1 MKAAAVLT
9 LASCAA
15 AVACAAAPV
24 TFDAAR
30 HTVTLTA
37 TSTDCGLDTPLEFL
51 LVGPDSDHAYE
62 SMFTTDANV
71 AEIAAAFEKAGI
83 PCGRPVDVAAARF
96 WPVGVALEMEPAFDT
111 FVKTSEGER
120 PARIAYTGGTRDEKG
135 AVEAA
140 TNMPL
145 AVFAFYNLPQT
156 LIAFDDSLEQS
167 ATYGRFRPAVK
178 IPQGE
183 KRTFTFRWNGQAA
196 NRAYPL
202 VFAPGNIREAFA
214 ALKTAAD
221 AAAQAGAELDVQ
233 PDFPANLTVKEAA
246 AAAAVLR
253 ELDSPAV
260 KINGFVDGQLFYLAY
275 LPRESWRE
283 RKERLC
289 QPPEVHLA
297 ADGTARVTEIKE
309 DWSGDDVQL
318 EPKLIV
324 TEHPCADIP
333 AAAKLASQL
342 AAATSTMLVYAP
354 GDAPLGKVYE
364 FLKHADKGVL
374 NWYVFSE

>member
-1 MKAAAVLT
+1 MKAAVLT
-9 LASCAA
+9 FASCAA
-15 AVACAAAPV
+15 ALACAAAPV
-24 TFDAAR
+24 TFDAAQ
-30 HTVTLTA
+30 HTVTITA

-62 SMFTTDANV
+62 SMFTTEATV

-111 FVKTSEGER
+111 FVKTGEGER

-135 AVEAA
+135 IVEAA

-156 LIAFDDSLEQS
+156 LISFDDSLEQS

-183 KRTFTFRWNGQAA
+183 TRTFTFRWNGQAA
-196 NRAYPL
+196 NRAHRL
-202 VFAPGNIREAFA
+202 AVAPGKIRDAFA
-214 ALKTAAD
+214 ALKATAD
-221 AAAQAGAELDVQ
+221 AAAQAGAELDVL
-233 PDFPANLTVKEAA
+233 PDFPASLTVKETA

-253 ELDSPAV
+253 TLDSPAV
-260 KINGFVDGQLFYLAY
+260 KVNGFVDGQLFYLAY

-283 RKERLC
+283 RAQRLC

-297 ADGTARVTEIKE
+297 ADGTARVVEIKE

-324 TEHPCADIP
+324 TEHPCADVA
-333 AAAKLASQL
+333 AAAKLASKL
-342 AAATSTMLVYAP
+342 AAATSTMLVYVP

-364 FLKHADKGVL
+364 FLKHADKGIL

>member
-96 WPVGVALEMEPAFDT
+96 WPVGVTLEMEPAFDT
-111 FVKTSEGER
+111 FVKTSEGAR

-135 AVEAA
+135 VVEAA

-233 PDFPANLTVKEAA
+233 PDFPANLTIKEAA